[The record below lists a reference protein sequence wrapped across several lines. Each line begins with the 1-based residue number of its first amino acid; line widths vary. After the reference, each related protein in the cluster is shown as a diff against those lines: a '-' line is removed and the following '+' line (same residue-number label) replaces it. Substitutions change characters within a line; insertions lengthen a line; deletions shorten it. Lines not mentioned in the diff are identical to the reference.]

1 MAALSA
7 GSQIDAY
14 CPSCKAVKPHIVVAM
29 KGTRAAKTDCQVC
42 GSVHPYRKNPPDTR
56 AKKRSQ
62 YEDAMEG
69 RDLSKPVPYKITRK
83 FNLDDVI
90 EHKTFGV
97 GLVTRVISDKKMEV
111 LFEDSTKL
119 LVHGR

>member
-1 MAALSA
+1 MAALA
-7 GSQIDAY
+7 TGSQIDAY
-14 CPSCKAVKPHIVVAM
+14 CPACKAVKPHVVVAM
-29 KGTRAAKTDCQVC
+29 KGTRASKTECKVC

-62 YEDAMEG
+62 FEEAMEG
-69 RDLSKPVPYKITRK
+69 RDVSKPIPYKLTRK

-90 EHKTFGV
+90 QHKSFGL
-97 GLVTRVISDKKMEV
+97 GLVTRVVSDKKMEV
-111 LFEDSTKL
+111 LFQESTKL

>member
-14 CPSCKAVKPHIVVAM
+14 CPSCKVVKPHIVVAM

-69 RDLSKPVPYKITRK
+69 RDLSKPIPYKITRK
-83 FNLDDVI
+83 FNHEDII

-119 LVHGR
+119 LIQGR